1 VLDRLFLAGPDAR
14 QFCLCPSPMPTNRP
28 DARRG
33 LWRRVQGDWSDGRPE
48 KHRLHQRPSQL
59 RRNVPALDEVDD
71 QATIPCCLN
80 SLDFSQ
86 PAREPE
92 SFEVCELLGNTM
104 ARSTIAIVNFIS
116 ENPFF
121 PRRLRRLLLPRLQ
134 LRPPCPLSQ
143 SGIAHDRGSQC
154 PAPCRSRVAAC
165 CGPLNWNVGMPVS
178 S

>member
-1 VLDRLFLAGPDAR
+1 
-14 QFCLCPSPMPTNRP
+14 MPTNRP

-33 LWRRVQGDWSDGRPE
+33 LWRRVQGDWSDGRLE

-59 RRNVPALDEVDD
+59 RRNMCPLSMKWMTKQN

-104 ARSTIAIVNFIS
+104 ARSTIVIVNFIS

-121 PRRLRRLLLPRLQ
+121 PRRLCLLLLPRLQ
-134 LRPPCPLSQ
+134 LLPPCQLSQ

-165 CGPLNWNVGMPVS
+165 CGPLNWNVGMPVVCRK
-178 S
+178 